1 MAKKGNRPNKAN
13 QQRSREEQWRRR
25 AAALGGGATSVADG
39 DGAVGRYGTAL
50 DDEAEFTTVDM
61 ASSALMPSGGATS
74 ATAPRATQ
82 PRAQGSTAATAAQQR
97 RAANLTR
104 QGRARFAPTAMSI
117 EDEMYYVRSDIR
129 RLILLTAACV
139 LVLIVLFFLIPR

>member
-25 AAALGGGATSVADG
+25 AAAQAGGTTSVADG
-39 DGAVGRYGTAL
+39 DGAVGRYGTGTAL
-50 DDEAEFTTVDM
+50 DDEAGFTTVEM
-61 ASSALMPSGGATS
+61 PSAALMPSGGT
-74 ATAPRATQ
+74 TPPRATQ
-82 PRAQGSTAATAAQQR
+82 TRAQGSTASPAASQR

-104 QGRARFAPTAMSI
+104 NSRSRFAPTAMSI

>member
-1 MAKKGNRPNKAN
+1 MAKKGSRPNKAN

-25 AAALGGGATSVADG
+25 AAAQGGATSVVDG
-39 DGAVGRYGTAL
+39 DGAVGRFAPAL
-50 DDEAEFTTVDM
+50 DDEAEFTAVEM
-61 ASSALMPSGGATS
+61 PSAALMPSG
-74 ATAPRATQ
+74 
-82 PRAQGSTAATAAQQR
+82 STAATRAAQPRTQGATASASASQR
-97 RAANLTR
+97 RATSVSR
-104 QGRARFAPTAMSI
+104 QNRARFAPTAMSI